1 MEGVPEWITPQLVIS
16 TVAVLVALAVVLVKV
31 GRWTGKVDT
40 EITDLKED
48 VGELKEDVGVLK
60 EDVGAL
66 KEDVG
71 ALKKEVGGLK
81 KDVGG
86 LAKLVQEIKV
96 KLDRVLSRSP
106 QLAQPGSPI
115 QLTEKGREAA
125 EGMHADIW
133 AAPHVNAL
141 LEKSKGRK
149 EHAIY
154 ALCLTYVL
162 DGRDIW
168 PENADEVAY
177 EHGVLVEALATVLA
191 ITLRDKLLKQLGSE
205 TG

>member
-1 MEGVPEWITPQLVIS
+1 MEGVPEWVTPQLVIS

-40 EITDLKED
+40 EIIDLKED
-48 VGELKEDVGVLK
+48 VGELKVDVGELK
-60 EDVGAL
+60 A
-66 KEDVG
+66 
-71 ALKKEVGGLK
+71 
-81 KDVGG
+81 DVGG

-96 KLDRVLSRSP
+96 KLDRVLSQSP
-106 QLAQPGSPI
+106 RLAQPGSPI

-125 EGMHADIW
+125 EGLHVDIW

-141 LEKSKGRK
+141 LEKSRGRK

-154 ALCLTYVL
+154 ALCLTYVQ
-162 DGRDIW
+162 DSRDIW

-177 EHGVLVEALATVLA
+177 EHGVFVEALATVLA
-191 ITLRDKLLKQLGSE
+191 ITLRDKLLQQLGSE